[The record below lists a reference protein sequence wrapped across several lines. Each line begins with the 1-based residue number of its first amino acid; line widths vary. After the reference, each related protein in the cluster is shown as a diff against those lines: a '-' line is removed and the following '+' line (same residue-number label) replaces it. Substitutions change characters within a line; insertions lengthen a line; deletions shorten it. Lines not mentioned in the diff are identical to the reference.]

1 MPDPTPFPLR
11 PLLEKVAFAAL
22 MAILTAGLTTWAE
35 VRSLRH
41 ELDQLRLDLREVQ
54 KDNKEIWA
62 NLGYTWTDMQ
72 RRDPKA
78 LSKPDEG
85 EGERVKPKLPPRF
98 DPGSLSIPALLSEE
112 GGSVLAST
120 PKE

>member
-1 MPDPTPFPLR
+1 MPTPDPPFSFR

-54 KDNKEIWA
+54 KDNKELWA

-85 EGERVKPKLPPRF
+85 EKVEPKLPPRF

-120 PKE
+120 PKN